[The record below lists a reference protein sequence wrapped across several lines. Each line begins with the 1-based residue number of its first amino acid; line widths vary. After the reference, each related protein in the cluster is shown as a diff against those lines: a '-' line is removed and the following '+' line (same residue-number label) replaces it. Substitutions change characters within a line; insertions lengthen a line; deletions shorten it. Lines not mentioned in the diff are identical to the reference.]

1 MPHERETPTAAAA
14 LPWQKATK
22 FCDKILK
29 SKRENVM
36 PAALKSWRVTATCMG
51 QEAVVQRNEARERER
66 CRRDERRTPME
77 LFLGSRRVS

>member
-1 MPHERETPTAAAA
+1 
-14 LPWQKATK
+14 
-22 FCDKILK
+22 
-29 SKRENVM
+29 
-36 PAALKSWRVTATCMG
+36 MG